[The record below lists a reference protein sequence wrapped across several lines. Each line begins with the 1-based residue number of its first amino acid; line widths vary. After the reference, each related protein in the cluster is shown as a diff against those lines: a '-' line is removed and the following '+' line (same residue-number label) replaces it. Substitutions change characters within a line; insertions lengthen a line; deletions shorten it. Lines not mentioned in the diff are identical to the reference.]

1 MVHSPIAS
9 LSPLPSTAAVA
20 SLTTQ
25 PASSTTLGC
34 AKGFMHKVKVAPTAV
49 PVRQKLRRL
58 PFSVRAAVSE
68 ELNRL
73 LSAGVI
79 ERVEASP

>member
-1 MVHSPIAS
+1 
-9 LSPLPSTAAVA
+9 
-20 SLTTQ
+20 
-25 PASSTTLGC
+25 
-34 AKGFMHKVKVAPTAV
+34 MHKVKVAPTAV

-79 ERVEASP
+79 ERVEASPWVSPIVVTQKKMGSI